1 MSLDRKSVDECGN
14 IIVLPPIVTGSCETV
29 ALGSPGQTQN
39 KLIRHKRISNGQVSL
54 VKQQD
59 SDSFIDHAQ
68 LDLDVHFNSDLRG
81 LHSHTYEN
89 HATQRPAISETSML
103 ESRGSSMNRSH
114 SDFKNSVSKHD
125 ISNIIAVTHKLRPPK
140 NLIIA
145 QQNTS
150 VEEVSDEN

>member
-1 MSLDRKSVDECGN
+1 
-14 IIVLPPIVTGSCETV
+14 
-29 ALGSPGQTQN
+29 
-39 KLIRHKRISNGQVSL
+39 
-54 VKQQD
+54 
-59 SDSFIDHAQ
+59 
-68 LDLDVHFNSDLRG
+68 
-81 LHSHTYEN
+81 
-89 HATQRPAISETSML
+89 
-103 ESRGSSMNRSH
+103 MNRSH